1 MACGGGGTVKEK
13 GKEILSDL
21 SRDPDPEEEDSV
33 IMTRKQGIPK
43 PRIIIPNPRI
53 IITPSSLPVKSPPPL
68 FLFLSGSAP

>member
-1 MACGGGGTVKEK
+1 MVHHHGGERKEKEVCMACGGGGTVKEK

-43 PRIIIPNPRI
+43 PRIIIPFGVVCFP
-53 IITPSSLPVKSPPPL
+53 
-68 FLFLSGSAP
+68 FGG